1 MVRKWLVS
9 TLAVAA
15 LAAASAGSARAQVF
29 TPTFQSPRLTN
40 DIGVYLSDADP
51 GDLGI
56 EGIWRGGPLGLRVG
70 LVDAGDD
77 LLSIGGELRSPLLL
91 AGAPVSLAFT
101 AGAQALIGDSEAFG
115 VQGGLTA
122 GYTFNSPGLAVTPY
136 IHPRIGL
143 VNGLREDDD
152 LEVEVMADLG
162 VDVEFAPRFILR
174 FGANLGDVGA
184 DWGIGLAWRQ

>member
-1 MVRKWLVS
+1 MARKWLVG

-40 DIGVYLSDADP
+40 DIGVYLSDSDP
-51 GDLGI
+51 GDLSL
-56 EGIWRGGPLGLRVG
+56 EGIWRGGPFGLRVG

-101 AGAQALIGDSEAFG
+101 AGAQALIGDAEAFG
-115 VQGGLTA
+115 VQGGLSA

-143 VNGLREDDD
+143 INGLPEDDD